1 MKRSD
6 VKKLLGDAAT
16 DEVVDSILE
25 LYGKSI
31 ESHKGKLTAAEE
43 TAAALQGQLDE
54 ASKQIESFKKLDPD
68 AIKAAAADWE
78 AKANQFKSDAE
89 QAKADAEK
97 RIAEYRLNMRLEAKL
112 KDEFKV
118 KNPKRVISDLDRTL
132 LKYDEEKDDIV
143 GNLEEQLKPVKEKEP
158 YLFDD
163 DKPAPKFVTGGGT
176 TPSNEP
182 TLANAIE
189 SALGIKK

>member
-1 MKRSD
+1 MKRSEI
-6 VKKLLGDAAT
+6 KKLLGEAAT
-16 DEVVDSILE
+16 DETVDAILE
-25 LYGKSI
+25 LYGKSV

-43 TAAALQGQLDE
+43 NAAALQGQLDE
-54 ASKQIESFKKLDPD
+54 ATATIDGFKKLDPD

-78 AKANQFKSDAE
+78 TKANQFKADAE
-89 QAKADAEK
+89 QAKADADK
-97 RIAEYRLNMRLEAKL
+97 RVAEYKLDTRLEAKL
-112 KDEFKV
+112 KNEFKV
-118 KNPKRVISDLDRTL
+118 RNPKRVISDLDRTL

-163 DKPAPKFVTGGGT
+163 EKPAPKFTTGGGT